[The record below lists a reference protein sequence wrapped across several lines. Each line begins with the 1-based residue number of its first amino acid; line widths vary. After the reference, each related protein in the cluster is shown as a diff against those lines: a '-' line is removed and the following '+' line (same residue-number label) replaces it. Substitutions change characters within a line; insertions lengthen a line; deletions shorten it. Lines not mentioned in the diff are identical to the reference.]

1 VTARTPFISQLESR
15 WDRHETLLCV
25 GLDPDS
31 CRIPHRYRNGRGLL
45 EFCTDI
51 VDATA
56 SLVCAFKP
64 QFAYF
69 AAEAKE
75 DDLAGLISYIH
86 ARYPGI
92 PVILDAKRGDIG
104 STAERYATEAFQR
117 YDADAVTVNP
127 YPGPE
132 SVTPYL
138 AYRDRGTIV
147 LCRTSNP
154 DSSWL
159 QNSSAENPVY
169 LRVAKAAVSWNVHRN
184 VLLVAGATQVEELKR
199 IRQVIGDMPLLVPGI
214 GAQGGDLEAVV
225 RHGADSRGAGLI
237 INAARS
243 ILYADSEDPA
253 AGASAA
259 AADLLAQIRNLQAK
273 YRLAG

>member
-1 VTARTPFISQLESR
+1 MNHVGYGKFRERLLGSLGVQPISQ
-15 WDRHETLLCV
+15 V
-25 GLDPDS
+25 GQ
-31 CRIPHRYRNGRGLL
+31 RG
-45 EFCTDI
+45 EIQQDFG
-51 VDATA
+51 V
-56 SLVCAFKP
+56 VFN
-64 QFAYF
+64 
-69 AAEAKE
+69 
-75 DDLAGLISYIH
+75 DLFTI
-86 ARYPGI
+86 
-92 PVILDAKRGDIG
+92 
-104 STAERYATEAFQR
+104 
-117 YDADAVTVNP
+117 
-127 YPGPE
+127 
-132 SVTPYL
+132 TPYL

-154 DSSWL
+154 DSNWL